1 MSKAAILNFPETKK
15 ARLYY
20 LDKKTNRHKRL
31 SDNIFRDLQ
40 YVTRPNDRRRKIS
53 LKARNLLTNLIQM
66 ILKNPYKE
74 EFVDHT
80 FLSQITEVYSS
91 KQNARLLD
99 QISDIIESTYHSY
112 INFHGKNKTY
122 GYVIKLTKDGYERAK
137 NPVAF
142 YSDSDGQKC
151 LVDSTK
157 MSTRVDKNVQ
167 LYKDK
172 ENPEEEI
179 NHSYANG
186 FISEKEKSYKKEKP
200 HEDKHATFA
209 PCLLTQ
215 QEQVALTKTEEKHQS
230 VTNCSQLTSQE
241 EKAIELDR
249 KQRTSENT
257 GMFVMSDLMNQLL
270 NETQKTEEIPE
281 MKPEELPLLTDK
293 QERAILLSRA
303 LWQSFG
309 EERSNEI
316 QDDYKFVETEP
327 QKVCIQT
334 KAMLL
339 NDIEKAKIRKCIQSV
354 YGEDVILAMQ
364 IVVPATEKPIP
375 GNENELVNPLST
387 RKTATWLEFKA
398 AIRITNLIN
407 MLTNPVLKI
416 NEIPGKVIIE
426 GVPFLIEHLTA
437 PGHLNELERVV
448 FQTGLTLEL
457 HSTNPHP
464 EYKNFYKNPIVLSP
478 KKVLKDQEF
487 KENYKSLVL
496 SEILEEAKRNK
507 EEQ

>member
-1 MSKAAILNFPETKK
+1 MSKAAVLNFPETKK

-20 LDKKTNRHKRL
+20 LDKKTNKQKRL

-66 ILKNPYKE
+66 ILKNPHKE

-122 GYVIKLTKDGYERAK
+122 GYVIKLTEDGYERAK

-215 QEQVALTKTEEKHQS
+215 QEQVAH
-230 VTNCSQLTSQE
+230 NNQE
-241 EKAIELDR
+241 EKATHTQHKE
-249 KQRTSENT
+249 RTSENT
-257 GMFVMSDLMNQLL
+257 GLFAMSDLMAKVL
-270 NETQKTEEIPE
+270 NDPQKEEEIPE
-281 MKPEELPLLTDK
+281 MNLEDLPRLTEKEE
-293 QERAILLSRA
+293 RSVLLSRTLQQA
-303 LWQSFG
+303 FG
-309 EERSNEI
+309 EQRSSEI
-316 QDDYKFVETEP
+316 QNDYKFVEQDQ

-339 NDIEKAKIRKCIQSV
+339 NDIEKAKIRKTIQSV
-354 YGEDVILAMQ
+354 YGEDVTISMQ
-364 IVVPATEKPIP
+364 LLEPTRVEPHKQETPVTAKDMPRGNWLKFKASISDSNLLSLLNNRLVKVTEKEETLIIKAS
-375 GNENELVNPLST
+375 PLFIEDL
-387 RKTATWLEFKA
+387 TA
-398 AIRITNLIN
+398 
-407 MLTNPVLKI
+407 
-416 NEIPGKVIIE
+416 G
-426 GVPFLIEHLTA
+426 GHLTA
-437 PGHLNELERVV
+437 LEDAIV
-448 FQTGLTLEL
+448 QTGITLEL
-457 HSTNPHP
+457 HYSGLNTSYTNAVKQKITLTP
-464 EYKNFYKNPIVLSP
+464 EQIIKDREWIRIHRKAINELD
-478 KKVLKDQEF
+478 KK
-487 KENYKSLVL
+487 
-496 SEILEEAKRNK
+496 
-507 EEQ
+507 

>member
-20 LDKKTNRHKRL
+20 LDKKTNKQKRL

-66 ILKNPYKE
+66 ILKNPHKE

-91 KQNARLLD
+91 KQNANLLD
-99 QISDIIESTYHSY
+99 QISDIIDSTYHSY
-112 INFHGKNKTY
+112 INFYGKNRTY
-122 GYVIKLTKDGYERAK
+122 GYVIKLTEDGYERAK

-142 YSDSDGQKC
+142 YTDSSEKKFP
-151 LVDSTK
+151 SESK
-157 MSTRVDKNVQ
+157 KISTRVKKNFQ

-215 QEQVALTKTEEKHQS
+215 QEQVAH
-230 VTNCSQLTSQE
+230 NNQE
-241 EKAIELDR
+241 EKATHTQHKE
-249 KQRTSENT
+249 RTSENT
-257 GMFVMSDLMNQLL
+257 GLFAMSDLMAKVL
-270 NETQKTEEIPE
+270 NDPQKEEEIPE
-281 MKPEELPLLTDK
+281 MNLEDLPRLTEKEE
-293 QERAILLSRA
+293 RSVLLSRTLQQA
-303 LWQSFG
+303 FG
-309 EERSNEI
+309 EQRSSEI
-316 QDDYKFVETEP
+316 QNDYKFVEQDQ

-339 NDIEKAKIRKCIQSV
+339 NDIEKAKIRKTIQSV
-354 YGEDVILAMQ
+354 YGEDVTISMQ
-364 IVVPATEKPIP
+364 LLEPTRVEPHKQETPVTAKDMPRGNWLKFKASISDSNLLSLLNNRLVKVTEKEETLIIKAS
-375 GNENELVNPLST
+375 PLFIEDL
-387 RKTATWLEFKA
+387 TA
-398 AIRITNLIN
+398 
-407 MLTNPVLKI
+407 
-416 NEIPGKVIIE
+416 G
-426 GVPFLIEHLTA
+426 GHLTA
-437 PGHLNELERVV
+437 LEDAIV
-448 FQTGLTLEL
+448 QTGITLEL
-457 HSTNPHP
+457 YYSGLNTSYTNTVKQKITLTP
-464 EYKNFYKNPIVLSP
+464 EQIIKDREWIRIHRKAINELD
-478 KKVLKDQEF
+478 KK
-487 KENYKSLVL
+487 
-496 SEILEEAKRNK
+496 
-507 EEQ
+507 